1 MAETIDIRW
10 AKIVI
15 AGTQQNVTMQSMQNE
30 LVGEQLK
37 MVNVQL
43 QWWLKRF
50 MVLTACLV
58 SMFALL
64 VGSVYPK

>member
-43 QWWLKRF
+43 QWWLERF

>member
-43 QWWLKRF
+43 QW
-50 MVLTACLV
+50 
-58 SMFALL
+58 
-64 VGSVYPK
+64 